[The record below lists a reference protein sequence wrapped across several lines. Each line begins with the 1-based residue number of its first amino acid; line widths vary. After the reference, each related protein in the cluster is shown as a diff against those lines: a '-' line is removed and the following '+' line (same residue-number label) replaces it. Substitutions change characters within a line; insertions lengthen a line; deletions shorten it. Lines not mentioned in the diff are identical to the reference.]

1 MATALTVS
9 NFTSSLATKLA
20 ERFGMDA
27 NPEIIDVLKKTAFK
41 GDVSDAQMGAL
52 LVVANQY
59 GLNPWVKEI
68 YAFPDKG
75 SIVPVVGV
83 DGWAR
88 IVNDHPQFNGA
99 EFVMAEDGSAVTC
112 IIHRKDRDHPTRVTE
127 YLAECERGT
136 QPWKSHPRRMLRHK
150 AFMQCGRLAFGFT
163 GIYDRDEAEAI
174 VEKDMGA
181 AQQVPRT
188 AQQFA
193 EQAKPQPAAEVDREQ
208 VVRDLEMIARSDD
221 PAEKRIAD
229 LENAWKGLTKD
240 ERAAVGAAEIKRL
253 KALAAAE
260 DATPTQAAQPD
271 AAPDAQATEDNPFE
285 GVQE

>member
-1 MATALTVS
+1 MANALTVS

-99 EFVMAEDGSAVTC
+99 EFDIADDGSKVTC
-112 IIHRKDRDHPTRVTE
+112 TIYRKDREHPTRVTE
-127 YLAECERGT
+127 FLAECKRET

-174 VEKDMGA
+174 IEKDMGA

-193 EQAKPQPAAEVDREQ
+193 EQAKPQPAAEVDRDQ
-208 VVRDLEMIARSDD
+208 IIRDLEMIARSDD

-260 DATPTQAAQPD
+260 DATPAQAGQQD
-271 AAPDAQATEDNPFE
+271 ATSDAQATSDNPFAD
-285 GVQE
+285 VQE

>member
-9 NFTSSLATKLA
+9 NFTSSLASKLA

-99 EFVMAEDGSAVTC
+99 EFDIADDGSKVTC
-112 IIHRKDRDHPTRVTE
+112 TIYRKDREHPTRVTE
-127 YLAECERGT
+127 YLSECKRGT
-136 QPWKSHPRRMLRHK
+136 QPWQSHPRRMLRHK

-174 VEKDMGA
+174 IEKDMGA

-188 AQQFA
+188 AQDFA
-193 EQAKPQPAAEVDREQ
+193 EQARPQPAAEVDREQ
-208 VVRDLEMIARSDD
+208 VLRDLEMIARSDD
-221 PAEKRIAD
+221 AAPQRIAD
-229 LENAWKGLTKD
+229 LEAAWKNLTKD
-240 ERAAVGAAEIKRL
+240 ERAAVGADEIKRL
-253 KALAAAE
+253 KSLAAAE
-260 DATPTQAAQPD
+260 DATPAQAGQQDDAPAAQPAD
-271 AAPDAQATEDNPFE
+271 DNPFD

>member
-1 MATALTVS
+1 MANAVAVS
-9 NFTSSLATKLA
+9 SFTNNLATKLA

-88 IVNDHPQFNGA
+88 IVNDHPQFNGVQFDIA
-99 EFVMAEDGSAVTC
+99 ADGSSVTC
-112 IIHRKDRDHPTRVTE
+112 TVHRKDRDHPMQVTE
-127 YLAECERGT
+127 YLAECKRET
-136 QPWKSHPRRMLRHK
+136 APWKSHPRRMLRHK

-174 VEKDMGA
+174 VEKDMGYA
-181 AQQVPRT
+181 EQTPRT

-193 EQAKPQPAAEVDREQ
+193 EQAKPKPTVAVDRDQ
-208 VVRDLEMIARSDD
+208 VIRDLEMIARSDD
-221 PAEKRIAD
+221 PAEQRIPD
-229 LENAWKGLTKD
+229 LEKAWKALSKD
-240 ERAAVGAAEIKRL
+240 ERAAVGADEIKRL
-253 KALAAAE
+253 KVLAAAE
-260 DATPTQAAQPD
+260 DAPQPNDPAQETAA
-271 AAPDAQATEDNPFE
+271 AAEPEDNPFE
-285 GVQE
+285 GADE

>member
-99 EFVMAEDGSAVTC
+99 EFDIADDGSKVTC
-112 IIHRKDRDHPTRVTE
+112 TIYRKDREHPTRVTE
-127 YLAECERGT
+127 YLAECKRET

-163 GIYDRDEAEAI
+163 GIYDRDEAESI

-260 DATPTQAAQPD
+260 DATP
-271 AAPDAQATEDNPFE
+271 APTTEPSTEAEADSPFD
-285 GVQE
+285 GVDE

>member
-1 MATALTVS
+1 MASNALTVS

-20 ERFGMDA
+20 ERFGMEA

-88 IVNDHPQFNGA
+88 IVNDHPQYDGV
-99 EFVMAEDGSAVTC
+99 EFEMAADGSECTC
-112 IIHRKDRDHPTRVTE
+112 KIYRKDRSKPTVTTE
-127 YLAECERGT
+127 YFAECKRST
-136 QPWKSHPRRMLRHK
+136 QPWQSHPRRMLRHK

-174 VEKDMGA
+174 IEKDMGA
-181 AQQVPRT
+181 AQQVART
-188 AQQFA
+188 AQEFA
-193 EQAKPQPAAEVDREQ
+193 EQARPQPATDVDRDQ
-208 VVRDLEMIARSDD
+208 VARDLEMIARSND
-221 PAEKRIAD
+221 PAEKRTAD
-229 LENAWKGLTKD
+229 LQAAWMALSKD
-240 ERAAVGAAEIKRL
+240 ERAAVGAEEIKRL
-253 KALAAAE
+253 KSLAAAE
-260 DATPTQAAQPD
+260 DATP
-271 AAPDAQATEDNPFE
+271 AQAVDAEEDSPFE
-285 GVQE
+285 GVDE

>member
-1 MATALTVS
+1 MASNALTVS
-9 NFTSSLATKLA
+9 SFTSSLATKLA

-99 EFVMAEDGSAVTC
+99 EFDIADDGSKVTC
-112 IIHRKDRDHPTRVTE
+112 TIYRKDREHPTRVTE
-127 YLAECERGT
+127 YLAECKRET

-174 VEKDMGA
+174 VERDMGV

-188 AQQFA
+188 AQEFA
-193 EQAKPQPAAEVDREQ
+193 EQARPQPAADVNRDQ
-208 VVRDLEMIARSDD
+208 VVRDLEVIARSDD
-221 PAEKRIAD
+221 PAPQRIAD
-229 LENAWKGLTKD
+229 LESAWKALSKD
-240 ERAAVGAAEIKRL
+240 ERAAVGAEEIKRL

-260 DATPTQAAQPD
+260 DAMPV
-271 AAPDAQATEDNPFE
+271 ATDQQDGEVVDEDPFD
-285 GVQE
+285 GVQA

>member
-1 MATALTVS
+1 MASNALTVS

-99 EFVMAEDGSAVTC
+99 EFDIADDGSKVTC
-112 IIHRKDRDHPTRVTE
+112 TIYRKDREHPTRVTE
-127 YLAECERGT
+127 YLSECKRET

-181 AQQVPRT
+181 AQPVRRT
-188 AQQFA
+188 AQEFA
-193 EQAKPQPAAEVDREQ
+193 EQARPQPASEVDRDQ
-208 VVRDLEMIARSDD
+208 VIRDLEMIARSDD
-221 PAEKRIAD
+221 PAEQRTAE
-229 LENAWKGLTKD
+229 LEAAWKGLTKD
-240 ERAAVGAAEIKRL
+240 ERAAVGAEEIRRL
-253 KALAAAE
+253 KSLASAE
-260 DATPTQAAQPD
+260 DAAPTAPASHTAQD
-271 AAPDAQATEDNPFE
+271 DEGNPFE
-285 GVQE
+285 GVDA

>member
-1 MATALTVS
+1 MAAALTVS
-9 NFTSSLATKLA
+9 TFTSSLATKLA

-99 EFVMAEDGSAVTC
+99 EFDIADDGSKVTC
-112 IIHRKDRDHPTRVTE
+112 TIYRKDREHPTRVTE
-127 YLAECERGT
+127 YLAECKRET

-188 AQQFA
+188 AQDFA
-193 EQAKPQPAAEVDREQ
+193 EQARPQPAAEVDREQ

-221 PAEKRIAD
+221 AAEKRIAD
-229 LENAWKGLTKD
+229 LESAWKGLTKD

-260 DATPTQAAQPD
+260 DATPAPVQQD
-271 AAPDAQATEDNPFE
+271 AAPAAQSTEDNPFD
-285 GVQE
+285 GVDE

>member
-1 MATALTVS
+1 MAAALTVS
-9 NFTSSLATKLA
+9 NFTSSLASKLA

-99 EFVMAEDGSAVTC
+99 EFDIADDGSKVTC
-112 IIHRKDRDHPTRVTE
+112 TIYRKDREHPTRVTE
-127 YLAECERGT
+127 FLSECKRET

-174 VEKDMGA
+174 IEKDMGA

-188 AQQFA
+188 AQDFA
-193 EQAKPQPAAEVDREQ
+193 EQARPQPAAEVDREQ
-208 VVRDLEMIARSDD
+208 VLRDLEMIARSDD
-221 PAEKRIAD
+221 AAEKRIAD
-229 LENAWKGLTKD
+229 LQAAWMGLSKD

-260 DATPTQAAQPD
+260 DATPAPVQQDAAPAAQP
-271 AAPDAQATEDNPFE
+271 TEDNPFD
-285 GVQE
+285 GVDE

>member
-1 MATALTVS
+1 MANAVAVS

-41 GDVSDAQMGAL
+41 GEVSDAQMGAL

-99 EFVMAEDGSAVTC
+99 EFVMSEDGSAVTC
-112 IIHRKDRDHPTRVTE
+112 IIHRKDRDHPTTVTE
-127 YLAECERGT
+127 YLSECKRET

-174 VEKDMGA
+174 IEKDMGH
-181 AQQVPRT
+181 
-188 AQQFA
+188 A
-193 EQAKPQPAAEVDREQ
+193 EQVRRTPQDIAEAAKPKGDGVDRDT
-208 VVRDLEMIARSDD
+208 VIRDLEMLARSDS
-221 PAEKRIAD
+221 PAAERVAD
-229 LENAWKGLTKD
+229 LEKAWKALAKE
-240 ERAAVGAAEIKRL
+240 ERAAVGPEELKRL
-253 KALAAAE
+253 KDLAAAE
-260 DATPTQAAQPD
+260 DAMPAQ
-271 AAPDAQATEDNPFE
+271 TEDSPFA
-285 GVQE
+285 GVNYE

>member
-1 MATALTVS
+1 MAAALTVS
-9 NFTSSLATKLA
+9 TFTSSLATKLA

-99 EFVMAEDGSAVTC
+99 EFDIADDGSKVTC
-112 IIHRKDRDHPTRVTE
+112 TIYRKDREHPTRVTE
-127 YLAECERGT
+127 YLAECKRET

-188 AQQFA
+188 AQDFA
-193 EQAKPQPAAEVDREQ
+193 EQARPQPAAEVDREQ

-221 PAEKRIAD
+221 AAEKRIAD
-229 LENAWKGLTKD
+229 LESAWKGLTKD

-260 DATPTQAAQPD
+260 DATP
-271 AAPDAQATEDNPFE
+271 APVQQDGASATPATEDNPFD
-285 GVQE
+285 GVDE